1 MHTKFIVFFSRSTIL
16 QILKW
21 NWRTAQKIIWLTPYF
36 NKGVIQGR
44 EDPPSATKN
53 LETSDCGDGWKVR
66 TDSKQQPFSF
76 TSPPG
81 VQGTGGIHA
90 GGTHCADVGPR
101 GLHKQQLLL
110 SNERGREQLYRVHQ
124 PMPML
129 LVRGSGEKSGSGRI
143 CQYKKWM
150 SIYTILLLGR
160 KGIFHKLVYVLPP
173 TWLILCVCI
182 TLWDELIELI
192 VS

>member
-101 GLHKQQLLL
+101 GLHKQRVAFIKRKREGATIESSSTNANAASKRTWREKWKWPYL
-110 SNERGREQLYRVHQ
+110 SIQKNECPFTPY
-124 PMPML
+124 
-129 LVRGSGEKSGSGRI
+129 
-143 CQYKKWM
+143 CY
-150 SIYTILLLGR
+150 
-160 KGIFHKLVYVLPP
+160 
-173 TWLILCVCI
+173 
-182 TLWDELIELI
+182 
-192 VS
+192 